1 MSVRLTVKQSSEAGG
16 KATEH
21 VLDDAVITLGRDKSC
36 QVVLAQQAVSRNHA
50 RITQEGNLF
59 FLEDLGS
66 AYGTQVNGKPLP
78 KGEKRLLR
86 NGDVIVIAQFDVRFD
101 KVADLPHDVESQ
113 KTSFVAR
120 NMVKDVMRGLSG
132 GEERY
137 LRVMNGPREGERL
150 EINDAQEFVIGRDD
164 SADVIFRDD
173 LISRR
178 HVKVRRDWSG
188 THVEDLGSR
197 NGIKVNRKRTNH
209 KTLRDGDEL
218 EVGGVRFVY
227 VCPSE
232 APEEQAENLSGL
244 SPAVVSPDEGGSTQ
258 SLPAARD
265 RTPSKRSST
274 SMEKEKSASQAEPA
288 ESSAEPASAAAEEP
302 AAEPEE
308 QPAAQ
313 EEPAAEEPAQKVSPR
328 QPKQPA
334 PRSEPANDEAVAAA
348 AVKDPQRLIPMVVL
362 GVIGLAALGVLI
374 ALFVGV

>member
-16 KATEH
+16 QPTEF
-21 VLDDAVITLGRDKSC
+21 VLDDAVITLGRDKAC
-36 QVVLAQQAVSRNHA
+36 QVVLAQQAVSRSHA

-101 KVADLPHDVESQ
+101 KVAELPHDVESQ

-150 EINDAQEFVIGRDD
+150 EVTDAQEFVIGRDD
-164 SADVIFRDD
+164 SADVVFRDD

-197 NGIKVNRKRTNH
+197 NGIKVNRKRINR
-209 KTLRDGDEL
+209 KTLKDGDEL

-232 APEEQAENLSGL
+232 APEEQSEALSVQVASSDEEPSAKT
-244 SPAVVSPDEGGSTQ
+244 SP
-258 SLPAARD
+258 LPAARE
-265 RTPSKRSST
+265 RPSSGKRAAAST
-274 SMEKEKSASQAEPA
+274 GNSAEEAA
-288 ESSAEPASAAAEEP
+288 ESEQEAAASSEPEAEEP
-302 AAEPEE
+302 AEAKPEPVAEPEA
-308 QPAAQ
+308 PV
-313 EEPAAEEPAQKVSPR
+313 EEPVR
-328 QPKQPA
+328 PA
-334 PRSEPANDEAVAAA
+334 PPPPAIRRNEPQQDEVAEPD
-348 AVKDPQRLIPMVVL
+348 VKRYIPLVAL
-362 GVIGLAALGVLI
+362 GVIFVMAVGVLI

>member
-16 KATEH
+16 KSTEYVLEDAT
-21 VLDDAVITLGRDKSC
+21 ITLGRDKGC
-36 QVVLAQQAVSRNHA
+36 EVVLAQQAVSRNHA
-50 RITQEGNLF
+50 RITQEGNLY

-66 AYGTQVNGKPLP
+66 SYGTQVNGKPLP

-101 KVADLPHDVESQ
+101 KVADLPHDVNSQ

-164 SADVIFRDD
+164 SADVVFRDD

-197 NGIKVNRKRTNH
+197 NGIKVNRKRATR

-218 EVGGVRFVY
+218 EVGGVRLVY

-232 APEEQAENLSGL
+232 APEEPAEAL
-244 SPAVVSPDEGGSTQ
+244 APDLGISEGGSSQ
-258 SLPAARD
+258 ALPPLRD
-265 RTPSKRSST
+265 RTPHSRRTAGST
-274 SMEKEKSASQAEPA
+274 EKSSDPLQAKQEAPA
-288 ESSAEPASAAAEEP
+288 QAPPPAQE
-302 AAEPEE
+302 
-308 QPAAQ
+308 Q
-313 EEPAAEEPAQKVSPR
+313 EEPPEEEPESDAPEQKQSDD
-328 QPKQPA
+328 A
-334 PRSEPANDEAVAAA
+334 PEQEEPEAPEQEKEEEEEAGSDGGGAR
-348 AVKDPQRLIPMVVL
+348 RLIPFVL
-362 GVIGLAALGVLI
+362 MGVIGLAALGLLLAVLFGI
-374 ALFVGV
+374 

>member
-16 KATEH
+16 GATEH
-21 VLDDAVITLGRDKSC
+21 VLDEATITLGRDKGC

-66 AYGTQVNGKPLP
+66 AYGTQVNGKALP

-86 NGDVIVIAQFDVRFD
+86 NGDVIAIAQFDIRFD
-101 KVADLPHDVESQ
+101 KVADLPHDVDSQ

-150 EINDAQEFVIGRDD
+150 EINDAQEFVIGRDE
-164 SADVIFRDD
+164 SADMIFQDD

-197 NGIKVNRKRTNH
+197 NGIKVNRKRVSR
-209 KTLRDGDEL
+209 KMLRDGDEL

-232 APEEQAENLSGL
+232 APEEQAEVLAAEVA
-244 SPAVVSPDEGGSTQ
+244 AVSSAKEEASATN
-258 SLPAARD
+258 SLPAARE
-265 RTPSKRSST
+265 RTGSTKRAAAATEKPS
-274 SMEKEKSASQAEPA
+274 EPEAAQAEAP
-288 ESSAEPASAAAEEP
+288 EPEAAAEEP
-302 AAEPEE
+302 AAAQPEE

-313 EEPAAEEPAQKVSPR
+313 EEPPAEEPVR
-328 QPKQPA
+328 A
-334 PRSEPANDEAVAAA
+334 PPSRPVRHEEPADEASEKD
-348 AVKDPQRLIPMVVL
+348 VKRYIPLVVL
-362 GVIGLAALGVLI
+362 GVIGLMALAVLI
-374 ALFVGV
+374 ALFAV

>member
-150 EINDAQEFVIGRDD
+150 EITDAQEFVIGRDD

-197 NGIKVNRKRTNH
+197 NGIKVNRKRTSL

-227 VCPSE
+227 ICPSE

-244 SPAVVSPDEGGSTQ
+244 SPAVPSKPEEGGSTQ
-258 SLPAARD
+258 ALPAVRE

-274 SMEKEKSASQAEPA
+274 AMDKSASQAEPA
-288 ESSAEPASAAAEEP
+288 EAAAEPATSKAAEEP

-308 QPAAQ
+308 QQAAQ
-313 EEPAAEEPAQKVSPR
+313 EEPPEEEPEQKPSPR
-328 QPKQPA
+328 QPRQPA
-334 PRSEPANDEAVAAA
+334 SRDEPANDAAA
-348 AVKDPQRLIPMVVL
+348 AVKDPKRLIPLVVL
-362 GVIGLAALGVLI
+362 GVIGLAAVGVLI
-374 ALFVGV
+374 ALFVGA